1 MKNNIEIEKLK
12 KQVYEANM
20 RLVKEGLVT
29 LTWGNVSGINREL
42 GLVVIKPSG
51 VPYESMK
58 TEDMVV
64 VNLEGKVIEGHY
76 KPSSDTPTHL
86 ELYKKFPHIGG
97 VVHTHSSFAVA
108 WAQAK
113 KDITAYGTTHADTYY
128 GDIPCTRELNKK
140 EIENNYELNTGK
152 VIVETFINK
161 DYEAI
166 PGVIVANHGP
176 FSWGKSPKDAVDHA
190 VILEEVAKI
199 ALLSKVADANI
210 SEVSKDLL
218 NKHYNRKHGRDAY
231 YGQGE

>member
-1 MKNNIEIEKLK
+1 MKKNIEIEKLK

-42 GLVVIKPSG
+42 GIVVIKPSG

-58 TEDMVV
+58 IEDMVV

-86 ELYKKFPHIGG
+86 ELYKKFPRIGG

-128 GDIPCTRELNKK
+128 GDISCTRELNKK

-166 PGVIVANHGP
+166 PGVIVASHGP

-199 ALLSKVADANI
+199 ALLSKVVDANI

>member
-1 MKNNIEIEKLK
+1 MKKNIEIEKLK

-42 GLVVIKPSG
+42 GIVVIKPSG

-58 TEDMVV
+58 IEDMVV

-86 ELYKKFPHIGG
+86 ELYKKFPRVGG

-152 VIVETFINK
+152 IIVETFINK

-166 PGVIVANHGP
+166 PGVIVASHGP

-199 ALLSKVADANI
+199 ALLSKVVDANI

>member
-1 MKNNIEIEKLK
+1 MKKNIEIEKLK

-42 GLVVIKPSG
+42 GIVVIKPSG

-58 TEDMVV
+58 IEDMVV

-86 ELYKKFPHIGG
+86 ELYKKFPRIGG

-128 GDIPCTRELNKK
+128 GDVPCTRELNKK
-140 EIENNYELNTGK
+140 EIDNNYELNTGK

-166 PGVIVANHGP
+166 PGVIVASHGP

-199 ALLSKVADANI
+199 ALLSKVVDTNI